1 MSSFSLL
8 SSVIFIIMMMMQ
20 SSMTYA
26 DIVNKDVT
34 RIIDAST
41 NVIKISTSVKASI
54 SGSNNDN
61 LDSIYDIIFPNEHAI
76 NLAFISV
83 SYKSK
88 VLSLN
93 EPTM

>member
-1 MSSFSLL
+1 
-8 SSVIFIIMMMMQ
+8 VIFIVMMMMQ
-20 SSMTYA
+20 SSMAYA

-54 SGSNNDN
+54 SGSSDN
-61 LDSIYDIIFPNEHAI
+61 QDSIYDIIFPNEHAT

-88 VLSLN
+88 VLPLN

>member
-1 MSSFSLL
+1 MSGFLLL
-8 SSVIFIIMMMMQ
+8 SCVVFIVMMMMQ
-20 SSMTYA
+20 SSMTFA

-54 SGSNNDN
+54 SGSSDN
-61 LDSIYDIIFPNEHAI
+61 QDSIYDIIFPNEQAI

-88 VLSLN
+88 VLPLN

>member
-1 MSSFSLL
+1 MSGFSLL
-8 SSVIFIIMMMMQ
+8 SCVVFIVMMMMQ

-26 DIVNKDVT
+26 DIINKDVT

-54 SGSNNDN
+54 SGSSDN
-61 LDSIYDIIFPNEHAI
+61 QDSIYDIIFPNEHAI

-88 VLSLN
+88 VLPLN